1 MSYLKLCELPLS
13 CERDPKA
20 IEITDL
26 HLLGMESAEETAEI
40 LIPSMS
46 RTSRGTIR
54 PQQVLPEVRSAAWPQ

>member
-1 MSYLKLCELPLS
+1 MSYLKLWELPLS

-20 IEITDL
+20 IEITQL
-26 HLLGMESAEETAEI
+26 RLFGMDNAEDTAEI

-54 PQQVLPEVRSAAWPQ
+54 RQPVLPEVRSAAWPH

>member
-1 MSYLKLCELPLS
+1 MSYLKLCELPFS

-20 IEITDL
+20 IEITEL
-26 HLLGMESAEETAEI
+26 RLFGMDNAEETAEI
-40 LIPSMS
+40 LIPSTS